1 MMDYQDICMDGR
13 DRRDELEYGSA
24 WHRILAGLVD
34 WLLAIGVGVSVS
46 IGAAIVFALF
56 MLAFSGEYPF
66 LTNFGAFL
74 LYFGLP
80 TTFLVLMM
88 WFAVMAFRVSSKG
101 ETFGHRLLGLKIVKV
116 GGKRMTLRGALI
128 RQYLGSPLLC
138 VYLTPMIV
146 LVSGSL
152 LLQLGDSTNPLD
164 RIGEYTGGIAFV
176 WLYLGLM
183 VSAALTFANHA
194 LMIFDPEGQGWHDKL
209 TGTVVV
215 RNLKQD
221 KAYPIADADLIDQN

>member
-1 MMDYQDICMDGR
+1 MDGR
-13 DRRDELEYGSA
+13 DITDGFEYASA
-24 WHRILAGLVD
+24 SHRTLAGLVD
-34 WLLAIGVGVSVS
+34 WLLAIGVGASAS
-46 IGAAIVFALF
+46 IGAAMVFALF

-80 TTFLVLMM
+80 TTFLVAMM

-116 GGKRMTLRGALI
+116 DDKRMTLRGALI

-138 VYLTPMIV
+138 AYITPMIV

-164 RIGEYTGGIAFV
+164 RIGEYAGGIAFV

-183 VSAALTFANHA
+183 VAAALTFANHA
-194 LMIFDPEGQGWHDKL
+194 LVIFDPEGQGWHDKL
-209 TGTVVV
+209 VGTVVV
-215 RNLKQD
+215 RNQKRD
-221 KAYPIADADLIDQN
+221 EAYPIADTDLIDQN